1 MSSLEDL
8 LLSLNEGLSSSPRAD
23 DSEIDKTLFKKIKAS
38 LSEGDFSYSDEGL
51 HGHKGK

>member
-8 LLSLNEGLSSSPRAD
+8 LLSLNEGLSSSPKAD
-23 DSEIDKTLFKKIKAS
+23 DSEIDKFKAS

-51 HGHKGK
+51 HGHKGR